1 MNWVYRFAVAGLAV
15 LAACATLSETP
26 WPDSRDAGTGDAAAI
41 GEVTGEVAVAT
52 DTIVGTNPDIGKT
65 PPTAKWLAPK
75 DGTIV
80 SLGQEVTFTAEVS
93 SPFVAATDL
102 MISATLTTGA
112 LPGFVQP
119 KADASG
125 KVTFTTSLLPPGPVT
140 VLLRVLDGG
149 NPATVI
155 GVSLYV
161 DTPPGTPEVTITP
174 AKPGGADD
182 LTAKVTAPGQDVDLG
197 QTATQTYLY
206 EWRVNDLPSDVTGP
220 VVPASK
226 TQAAQVWSVSVR
238 AFDGFAAGPPGIAW
252 VTIGNTPPV
261 LPKLAVQPEKPT
273 VADTLV
279 CGMPTAATD
288 IDGQELAF
296 KASWT
301 KNGQPW
307 SEVGNKGTLKL
318 AEFVPG
324 KDGKPGAFKQLIA
337 VVAGDVVRCHMLVSD
352 GADIAGPATSTDAT
366 LGGLDGCAHTEAPC
380 ALSANCTPTQTAE
393 VTCTCKKGFVGDGK
407 ACTDENECL
416 TGSNACDPA
425 ADCTNVFGSY
435 TCGCPGGWTGDG
447 FSCLDLNECATA
459 TTNSCELSADC
470 SNTAGS
476 YDCVCKPGWVP
487 NGTGG
492 CIDQDACK
500 LGLLVCDPHATC
512 INLPG
517 PDTCTC
523 DLGWAATL
531 TMAGASACIDLNECA
546 TPSATGL
553 PACVTGAICANFS
566 GGYDCTCGP
575 GWQGDGKSCANVDE
589 CKAGLFVCSAVA
601 TCQDMDGDYLCMCG
615 PGYVGDGKLCD
626 DVDECALGTA
636 KCDAKATCSNKPGGF
651 DCACKPGF
659 EGDGK
664 TCKAVL
670 E

>member
-93 SPFVAATDL
+93 SPFMAATDL

-425 ADCTNVFGSY
+425 AECTNVFGSY

-500 LGLLVCDPHATC
+500 LGLLVCDPHAT
-512 INLPG
+512 
-517 PDTCTC
+517 
-523 DLGWAATL
+523 
-531 TMAGASACIDLNECA
+531 
-546 TPSATGL
+546 
-553 PACVTGAICANFS
+553 
-566 GGYDCTCGP
+566 
-575 GWQGDGKSCANVDE
+575 
-589 CKAGLFVCSAVA
+589 
-601 TCQDMDGDYLCMCG
+601 
-615 PGYVGDGKLCD
+615 
-626 DVDECALGTA
+626 
-636 KCDAKATCSNKPGGF
+636 
-651 DCACKPGF
+651 
-659 EGDGK
+659 
-664 TCKAVL
+664 
-670 E
+670 